1 MSDVLWNEVAQQE
14 YSNKLM
20 LQAQQSGKLLAA
32 ITDGG
37 RIQAKEKYFYQ
48 QMALSGTVNRGRLQD
63 VSEYWEQATF
73 EARRI
78 KDYVLSLPVP
88 FDNIDLARTV
98 LDPKSTTAETIKMAM
113 GRLYDQLVWN
123 AILGATL
130 GKDDATTYSLGTAN
144 TVAATVGGT
153 ASASCG
159 MNFKKLVAAQEKLMN
174 NNIDPF
180 TTPTTL
186 IITPQAWG
194 ELINEE
200 KVGSGD
206 YAAAMVAVSGK
217 LQSIVGISN
226 HIITPSVPYV
236 DGSGN
241 PLMTIKTSW
250 NNVGIA
256 QDAVGGTDIRC
267 CALVAK
273 SAVQYGTWRDP
284 VMTLDRIPMRSNAQ
298 LFQWEQQCGAART
311 TDEGVVKILVD
322 QTP

>member
-37 RIQAKEKYFYQ
+37 RIQAKEKFFYQ

-123 AILGATL
+123 AILGTTL
-130 GKDDATTYSLGTAN
+130 GKDDSTTYSLGTAN
-144 TVAATVGGT
+144 TVGVQVGG
-153 ASASCG
+153 SSSNIG
-159 MNFKKLVAAQEKLMN
+159 MKFAKLVAAQEVLMN
-174 NNIDPF
+174 NNVDPF

-186 IITPQAWG
+186 ILTPKAWG
-194 ELINEE
+194 ELVQEE
-200 KVGSGD
+200 MVSSKD
-206 YAAAMVAVSGK
+206 YGAASVAVNGK
-217 LQSIVGISN
+217 LQSIVGIAA

-236 DGSGN
+236 DSSN
-241 PLMTIKTSW
+241 DPYMTIKESW
-250 NNVGIA
+250 SKVGIA
-256 QDAVGGTDIRC
+256 QDGADATDIRC

-284 VMTLDRIPMRSNAQ
+284 MMTLDRIPMRSNAQ

-322 QTP
+322 ESP